1 MRLNKALNTKL
12 PELGGGKAYSVA
24 TAGSFGRMEAS
35 AQSDLDFMVITDS
48 PLDETLCH
56 QIIETAFDAAKELGI
71 SLPNPEGVFAM
82 ATPYEELIEKAG
94 AKEDTLDSLAQRML
108 LLMEAKPVYNEA
120 VFRNAIDLILRKY
133 LAYLLGHPHRD
144 AVFLLNDI
152 IRYFRSICVNYQFN
166 FWREGEKWAVRNA
179 KLHHSRVIM
188 YTGLLFTVLNASI
201 HQDKPAYIRGMVD
214 KTPLER
220 IVAVYLDANDR
231 GYERLLS
238 AYDVFLLRMQDE
250 QAREDLQVEYNDRY
264 TSTAYRQMRISADV
278 IASEL
283 TRFVFAQRD
292 RWTQRMFEYLLF

>member
-1 MRLNKALNTKL
+1 
-12 PELGGGKAYSVA
+12 
-24 TAGSFGRMEAS
+24 
-35 AQSDLDFMVITDS
+35 
-48 PLDETLCH
+48 
-56 QIIETAFDAAKELGI
+56 
-71 SLPNPEGVFAM
+71 
-82 ATPYEELIEKAG
+82 
-94 AKEDTLDSLAQRML
+94 
-108 LLMEAKPVYNEA
+108 
-120 VFRNAIDLILRKY
+120 
-133 LAYLLGHPHRD
+133 
-144 AVFLLNDI
+144 
-152 IRYFRSICVNYQFN
+152 
-166 FWREGEKWAVRNA
+166 
-179 KLHHSRVIM
+179 
-188 YTGLLFTVLNASI
+188 
-201 HQDKPAYIRGMVD
+201 MVD